1 MSFCEVIRVRIFVR
15 RVAAA
20 LPFVK
25 ISEAVLVGVLIE
37 NAGVFDRQTVFFEPI
52 IRNRSMY
59 LRVLQRG
66 RKTVRADEMF
76 LRNKKPRTGAG
87 FPLRRLLELL
97 RCAIEFDCDRRLRGS
112 FRARRVRREKAV
124 PEPARAPPNA

>member
-1 MSFCEVIRVRIFVR
+1 
-15 RVAAA
+15 
-20 LPFVK
+20 
-25 ISEAVLVGVLIE
+25 
-37 NAGVFDRQTVFFEPI
+37 
-52 IRNRSMY
+52 MY

-112 FRARRVRREKAV
+112 FRARRLRREKPV
-124 PEPARAPPNA
+124 PELDRAPPNGDGGNEKEQRRSHDRDAVVMRLNPVQHFCRGESLTTKLTANEHK

>member
-1 MSFCEVIRVRIFVR
+1 
-15 RVAAA
+15 AA
-20 LPFVK
+20 LPFVE
-25 ISEAVLVGVLIE
+25 IGEPVLVGILIE
-37 NAGVFDRQTVFFEPI
+37 NVGVFDRQTVFFEPI

-76 LRNKKPRTGAG
+76 LGNKKPRTGAG

-97 RCAIEFDCDRRLRGS
+97 RCAIELECDRRLRGS
-112 FRARRVRREKAV
+112 FRGRRLRREKPV
-124 PEPARAPPNA
+124 PELDGAPANSAGRNEKEQ